1 MEMAEESPKPLPETE
16 PGHIRLAPGVSVP
29 EGEISMKAIRSSGP
43 GGQNVNKRSTKIE
56 LRLHIDALNL
66 PPDARKRLL
75 RLAGSRLTQEG
86 ELIITSEGE
95 RSQKRNR
102 EEALSRLQEL
112 VAQAMVRPKPR
123 KPTKPSR
130 GSKERRLQAKREQS
144 EKKAA
149 RRPPNQG

>member
-1 MEMAEESPKPLPETE
+1 MAEESPKPLPETE

-86 ELIITSEGE
+86 ELIITSESE

-130 GSKERRLQAKREQS
+130 GSKERRLQDKRERS
-144 EKKAA
+144 EKKSA